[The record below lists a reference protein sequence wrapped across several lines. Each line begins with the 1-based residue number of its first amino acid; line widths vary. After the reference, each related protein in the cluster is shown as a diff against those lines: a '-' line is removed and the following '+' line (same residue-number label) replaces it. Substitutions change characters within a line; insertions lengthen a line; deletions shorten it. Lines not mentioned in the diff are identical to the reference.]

1 MMMETVRDA
10 CRKGDRRG
18 MWLELGKVAALGA
31 LGVLRSLGRV
41 WALFA
46 LSVLVGVGFYCGVSL
61 AAAKLPSPVKVVYL
75 LAAPDAAEGE
85 TQEGEQ

>member
-10 CRKGDRRG
+10 WRKGDRRW
-18 MWLELGKVAALGA
+18 MWLELGKV
-31 LGVLRSLGRV
+31 
-41 WALFA
+41 
-46 LSVLVGVGFYCGVSL
+46 

-75 LAAPDAAEGE
+75 LAATDAAEGE

>member
-1 MMMETVRDA
+1 METVLDA
-10 CRKGDRRG
+10 WRKGDRRG

-31 LGVLRSLGRV
+31 LGGLRSLGRV

-85 TQEGEQ
+85 TREGDR

>member
-10 CRKGDRRG
+10 WRKGDRRG
-18 MWLELGKVAALGA
+18 MWLELGKVAA
-31 LGVLRSLGRV
+31 LRSLGRV

-85 TQEGEQ
+85 TQEGER

>member
-10 CRKGDRRG
+10 WRKGDRRG
-18 MWLELGKVAALGA
+18 MWLELGKVAALGTLA
-31 LGVLRSLGRV
+31 ALRSLGRV

-85 TQEGEQ
+85 TREGDR

>member
-1 MMMETVRDA
+1 MMETVRDA
-10 CRKGDRRG
+10 WRKGDRRG
-18 MWLELGKVAALGA
+18 MWLEFGKMAALGA

-61 AAAKLPSPVKVVYL
+61 AASKLPSPVKVVYL
-75 LAAPDAAEGE
+75 LAAPDAAEGV
-85 TQEGEQ
+85 TQEGER

>member
-1 MMMETVRDA
+1 
-10 CRKGDRRG
+10 

-31 LGVLRSLGRV
+31 LGGLRSLGRV

-61 AAAKLPSPVKVVYL
+61 AAAKFPSPVKVVYL

-85 TQEGEQ
+85 TREGDR

>member
-10 CRKGDRRG
+10 WRKGDRRG

-31 LGVLRSLGRV
+31 LGGLRSLGRV

-61 AAAKLPSPVKVVYL
+61 AAAKFPSPVKVVYL

-85 TQEGEQ
+85 TREGDR